1 MSAADMDP
9 FDDLKFQRDL
19 KPGQDVDARIRRA
32 CTSNLEPAHPLSRQR
47 RLLLTAV
54 VALAGLVAML
64 AFGLRHG
71 TELHSG
77 AESAL
82 WGALG
87 WASVLLVVLGIGVAR
102 PPGKRLGA
110 ATRLLVA
117 TLVPLFFFCYLAL
130 GASDTLPLDHA
141 LDDGGTLG
149 CGLFTL
155 LSSAVVALGVIL
167 PWRRTDP
174 FNPTLTGALLGLGG
188 GLVAAIAMGVV
199 CPCHE
204 GWHLWLAHGASLV
217 IVVLIGAW
225 VGRRWLAP

>member
-1 MSAADMDP
+1 MSADMDP
-9 FDDLKFQRDL
+9 FDDLQFQRDL
-19 KPGQDVDARIRRA
+19 KPGDEVGARIRRA
-32 CTSNLEPAHPLSRQR
+32 CTNNLEPAHPVSRRR
-47 RLLLTAV
+47 RLLLTV
-54 VALAGLVAML
+54 GVALAGLVAML
-64 AFGLRHG
+64 ANGLQHGSDFGSG
-71 TELHSG
+71 TASVLY
-77 AESAL
+77 
-82 WGALG
+82 GALG

-102 PPGKRLGA
+102 PPGRRLGWGS
-110 ATRLLVA
+110 RMLVA
-117 TLVPLFFFCYLAL
+117 TLVPLFFFVYLAF
-130 GASDTLPLDHA
+130 GARDTLPLNHA

-155 LSSAVVALGVIL
+155 LSSAIVTLGVIA

-174 FNPTLTGALLGLGG
+174 FNPRLTGALLGLGG

-217 IVVLIGAW
+217 AVVLIGAW